1 MRFAFIGAG
10 GVGGYYAALLARS
23 GQDVTVVA
31 RGAHLDAIRQHGLR
45 VVGPLG
51 DFTVR
56 MGAESDPARVG
67 AVDVAVLTVKTYD
80 NATALPLLPPLVGPK
95 TTVLTIQ
102 NGVDSAEEV
111 AAVVGERQ
119 TIAGATYIATGIES
133 PGVIRQTGTHRRIV
147 FGEYFGATSGAVS
160 DRVAA
165 IAPILRAADID
176 ASAVADARPAIWEKF
191 TYLAPMAAF
200 TGASR
205 LPMGPIWAD
214 EFIRSMFLEAVGEVG
229 RVAVAHGFPLPADHL
244 ERTHRYCERLPP
256 DTRSSL
262 LIDLSFGKRIEVE
275 ALQGSV
281 VRRGR
286 AKGVATPVMAA
297 LYAVLKPWANGP
309 HPAATS

>member
-23 GQDVTVVA
+23 GQDVTVIA
-31 RGAHLDAIRQHGLR
+31 RGAHLQAIRQHGLR

-51 DFTVR
+51 DFTTR

-67 AVDVAVLTVKTYD
+67 TADVVVVTVKTYD

-119 TIAGATYIATGIES
+119 TIAGATYIATGIEA

-147 FGEYFGATSGAVS
+147 FGEYFGSTPAIS

-165 IAPILRAADID
+165 IEPILRAADID
-176 ASAVADARPAIWEKF
+176 AAAVADARPALWEKF

-205 LPMGPIWAD
+205 LPMGPIWGD
-214 EFIRSMFLEAVGEVG
+214 EFIRSMFLEAVAEVG
-229 RVAVAHGFPLPADHL
+229 RVAVAHGFPLPADHS
-244 ERTHRYCERLPP
+244 ERTRRYCERLPP

-262 LIDLSFGKRIEVE
+262 LIDLSAGKRIEVE

-286 AKGVATPVMAA
+286 AKGVSTPVMAA

-309 HPAATS
+309 HPAAV